1 MVAIRH
7 DAADHGSLC
16 GSACSC
22 AGGDRQRAVTER
34 ENGAAGS
41 GDEGPLPVTT
51 SLTITGNAGARTATL
66 DHLQRLRHAE
76 RRRYRNWTRRQ
87 RLQQHPRRHLQRLLT
102 GARPGCADRKQ
113 ARSGRRA
120 LAVLRFTSARIA
132 AHPLAGLPHSRPPD
146 SAVRDSGYRAGHG
159 LPWLPTPA
167 VPGAPQPTAT
177 RPASSQHPRYVT
189 AGSFKHLRY
198 VTEAGQP
205 ECPGQTPNDSKPG
218 GTRRARL
225 IATLKQENARLRDA
239 RRKPNAW
246 PPSSA
251 STAPP

>member
-51 SLTITGNAGARTATL
+51 SLTITGNAGAGTATL

-87 RLQQHPRRHLQRLLT
+87 RLQQHPRRHLQRMLT

-120 LAVLRFTSARIA
+120 SGPPGSLQRGSRPTHWPGFRIPA
-132 AHPLAGLPHSRPPD
+132 PPTPPSGIVGIAPGTASHGSQPQPYPAHPSLRPHGPHHRS
-146 SAVRDSGYRAGHG
+146 
-159 LPWLPTPA
+159 TP
-167 VPGAPQPTAT
+167 
-177 RPASSQHPRYVT
+177 VT
-189 AGSFKHLRY
+189 
-198 VTEAGQP
+198 
-205 ECPGQTPNDSKPG
+205 
-218 GTRRARL
+218 
-225 IATLKQENARLRDA
+225 
-239 RRKPNAW
+239 
-246 PPSSA
+246 
-251 STAPP
+251 

>member
-76 RRRYRNWTRRQ
+76 RRRSRNWTRRQ

-120 LAVLRFTSARIA
+120 SGPPGSLQRGSRPTHWPGFRIPA
-132 AHPLAGLPHSRPPD
+132 PPTPPSGIVGIAPGTASHGSQPQPYPAHPSLRPDGPHHRS
-146 SAVRDSGYRAGHG
+146 
-159 LPWLPTPA
+159 TP
-167 VPGAPQPTAT
+167 
-177 RPASSQHPRYVT
+177 VT
-189 AGSFKHLRY
+189 
-198 VTEAGQP
+198 
-205 ECPGQTPNDSKPG
+205 
-218 GTRRARL
+218 
-225 IATLKQENARLRDA
+225 
-239 RRKPNAW
+239 
-246 PPSSA
+246 
-251 STAPP
+251 